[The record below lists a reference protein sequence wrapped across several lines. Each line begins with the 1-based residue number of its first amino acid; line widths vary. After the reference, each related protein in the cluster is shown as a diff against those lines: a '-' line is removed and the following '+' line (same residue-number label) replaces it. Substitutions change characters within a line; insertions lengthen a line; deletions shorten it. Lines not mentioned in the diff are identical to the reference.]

1 MPALSRL
8 LATKTL
14 AATAIVTLAGLL
26 SSCAG
31 SGEAA
36 TDSAVPDGVF
46 EQYDTLDAEV
56 ADRGASTTS
65 GEWQVSYIV
74 EAAEPWF
81 EEHGGGH
88 SSFREPAEGETHHI
102 EIIPREAAT
111 GRIVP
116 DVPITLEVVDGAGE
130 VVEKQELEFYYSTFF
145 HYADNFHVPEAG
157 TYTLR
162 ATLDAPGFRRHGDE
176 EDGPALADG
185 VTVEFDGVELTG
197 P

>member
-1 MPALSRL
+1 MIS
-8 LATKTL
+8 
-14 AATAIVTLAGLL
+14 G
-26 SSCAG
+26 CAG

-36 TDSAVPDGVF
+36 THSAVAEGVV

-56 ADRGASTTS
+56 ADRGATTTS
-65 GEWQVSYIV
+65 GAWQVSYIV

-88 SSFREPAEGETHHI
+88 STFREPQAGETHHI
-102 EIIPREAAT
+102 EIIPREAET

-116 DVPITLEVVDGAGE
+116 DVPITLEVVDAAGE

-145 HYADNFHVPEAG
+145 HYADNFHIPESAGSEAG

-162 ATLDAPGFRRHGDE
+162 ATLGAPGFRRHGE
-176 EDGPALADG
+176 EADGPALAEG
-185 VTVEFDGVELTG
+185 VTVEFDDVELAAQ
-197 P
+197 